1 VTVAVLDPEDRRRR
15 PLDLREVD
23 ITKTLG
29 TGPGGQHR
37 NKTESCVIATHRP
50 SGLTVRVDMRSQ
62 HQSLAMALA
71 ILGARLEAAADE
83 EATAQRN
90 AARRSQV
97 GAGMRG
103 DKVRTYREQDER
115 ITDHRDG
122 RTFPLSRWL
131 RGDWDP
137 GTS

>member
-1 VTVAVLDPEDRRRR
+1 
-15 PLDLREVD
+15 
-23 ITKTLG
+23 
-29 TGPGGQHR
+29 
-37 NKTESCVIATHRP
+37 
-50 SGLTVRVDMRSQ
+50 
-62 HQSLAMALA
+62 MALA